1 MPPIEKPNRST
12 CFRPSALMKAM
23 ALAPICSNVVGTSPE
38 LLETP
43 ALAVLVERRQHLIE
57 RDFVTSNWPVAK
69 LLVGGIGDDPVE
81 PGAEGRLTPERVDLP
96 DHGPERVLHDFLGVP
111 RVSRDAAREAIRAVA
126 VGGDE
131 KLCCGRL
138 PAPQCLQEKTIAID
152 SRRSRLTHR
161 HSFPRLG
168 LVYRQGEGPWQTPP
182 DGNARIPVLR
192 PRFSVSSRASR
203 E

>member
-1 MPPIEKPNRST
+1 MRSSVWRDWSSMLEDQSAIGAACWPFSRNRGST
-12 CFRPSALMKAM
+12 SSSEISLRRP
-23 ALAPICSNVVGTSPE
+23 G
-38 LLETP
+38 
-43 ALAVLVERRQHLIE
+43 RR
-57 RDFVTSNWPVAK
+57 RSFS
-69 LLVGGIGDDPVE
+69 GGIGDDPVE

-96 DHGPERVLHDFLGVP
+96 YHGPERVLHDFLGVP

-138 PAPQCLQEKTIAID
+138 PAPQCLHEKTIAID

-182 DGNARIPVLR
+182 DGNARIPVWR
-192 PRFSVSSRASR
+192 RGFAISSRA
-203 E
+203 